1 MMNPRLDSKFREEL
15 RHMSPK
21 TALLTHL
28 LDYWTSE
35 IKPNLDD
42 ISTLG
47 KEVKVVGNNTE
58 DYIIIHDDGVVLIG
72 QFVYCHY
79 GPFNGFSSGPLT
91 PRQLSIGIDVLN
103 NPRIIQLMNQQDKK
117 NKKRVIAT
125 TLPIDSI
132 NVVTRTIISGDYSFP
147 ISNVEIDQ
155 DSKTFI
161 VKTLK
166 SRDNKLYQ
174 DYQLIENIIP
184 KEIIID
190 ESHDRLSSVDSGELQ
205 DSTDGIGD
213 DLTEDTHSED

>member
-1 MMNPRLDSKFREEL
+1 MNPRLDSKFREEL

-42 ISTLG
+42 FSTLG
-47 KEVKVVGNNTE
+47 KEVKVVGNSTE
-58 DYIIIHDDGVVLIG
+58 DYIILHDDGAVLIG
-72 QFVYCHY
+72 QYLSCHY

-91 PRQLSIGIDVLN
+91 PRQLSIGIEVLN
-103 NPRIIQLMNQQDKK
+103 NPHIIQLMNQQDKK
-117 NKKRVIAT
+117 NNRRLIAT

-132 NVVTRTIISGDYSFP
+132 NVVTRTIISGNYSFP
-147 ISNVEIDQ
+147 ITNVEIDQ
-155 DSKTFI
+155 ESRTFV
-161 VKTLK
+161 VKVLK
-166 SRDNKLYQ
+166 SRDGKLYQ

-190 ESHDRLSSVDSGELQ
+190 ESHNSVPGVNTEDLHAI
-205 DSTDGIGD
+205 TDGVGEES
-213 DLTEDTHSED
+213 TEDTNSED